1 MLSAFKHLEKKET
14 RQSLKDTMM
23 VIRVVLLLA
32 VTTLV
37 TGARKDKVVSVKLDS
52 LSGCKGKSIRVILDS
67 TEPQINSKPTR
78 IIANTS
84 VSPWTYRS
92 VVFKFL
98 SPDTIGQAKWFCYFC
113 RESLVPSRIP
123 QVISE
128 AECLT
133 SACTGLR
140 GGAEGAGLM
149 AAPIRYQIL
158 VLHRVPKKSQRGKGK
173 RKQQSYKLR
182 LGVKAITVGCTCVR
196 PTIVSQN

>member
-1 MLSAFKHLEKKET
+1 M
-14 RQSLKDTMM
+14 MM
-23 VIRVVLLLA
+23 VIRAVLLLA

-37 TGARKDKVVSVKLDS
+37 TGARKNKVVSVKLDS
-52 LSGCKGKSIRVILDS
+52 LSGCKGKSIRVLLDS

-84 VSPWTYRS
+84 VSPWTYR
-92 VVFKFL
+92 
-98 SPDTIGQAKWFCYFC
+98 
-113 RESLVPSRIP
+113 ESLVPSRIP

-133 SACTGLR
+133 SACIGLR
-140 GGAEGAGLM
+140 GGAEDAGLM

-173 RKQQSYKLR
+173 RKQQSYNLR